1 MMKRIYSACLSLVL
15 LTNPVA
21 VFAHAGHGDEF
32 KNETNAQPTEGI
44 QVDASTAQKI
54 GIKIESV
61 VKKPLAI
68 AIKAT
73 GQIEPLPNGKVKV
86 TTPIKGTIVALMVEP
101 GALVTAGQVVATLL
115 SSELTDLRV
124 TALEKRAESGANVQ
138 EAIANLEFARQNY
151 TNQQRIVEVEL
162 KQAETEFNIDR
173 DRYERDR
180 ELLAKGAIA
189 QRQLQE
195 SENKLA
201 AAKSSLSRASGRL
214 PLLEAAAQVKKL
226 EAILE
231 ASQSRVALSGAAYD
245 SRLRQLDSAADP
257 DGIVTITAPIAGTI
271 AEREATIGES
281 VETAGK
287 PIMTIVNDNKVLA
300 TANIYEKDIS
310 RVRIG
315 QQVNVQVAGLPPNVT
330 FQGRV
335 TTIGKLVEGEARVV
349 PVKAEIGNLN
359 GQLKSGM
366 FAEMQVMTDKVSA
379 PVLTIPSIAVVES
392 QGKKV
397 VYVQNG
403 NSFQPT
409 EVKLG
414 LTSGE
419 LVEVE
424 SGLFEGDQIVTQG
437 APLLYAQS
445 LRGDP
450 KKESGKSKE
459 EEKAV
464 IANNAIA
471 IPWWLFPAAGGV
483 IAVSLG
489 AAFWLGRRTKPEI
502 LSTHSYLSNN
512 GKSLL
517 LASHDLSQTEAIDED
532 KSK

>member
-1 MMKRIYSACLSLVL
+1 MIKRIYSACLSLVL

-32 KNETNAQPTEGI
+32 KNDTNAQPTEGI
-44 QVDASTAQKI
+44 KVDASTAQKI

-61 VKKPLAI
+61 VKKSLAI
-68 AIKAT
+68 AITAT

-86 TTPIKGTIVALMVEP
+86 TTPIKGTLISLLVQA
-101 GALVTAGQVVATLL
+101 GDTVTAGQLLAVL
-115 SSELTDLRV
+115 SSPELTDLRV
-124 TALEKRAESGANVQ
+124 NALEKQVDSVASVQ

-151 TNQQRIVEVEL
+151 ANQQQIVEAEL
-162 KQAETEFNIDR
+162 RQAETELKIDQE
-173 DRYERDR
+173 RYDRDR
-180 ELLAKGAIA
+180 ELLASGAIA
-189 QRQLQE
+189 RRQLQE
-195 SENKLA
+195 SENKFL
-201 AAKSSLSRASGRL
+201 AAKSSLSKAAGRL
-214 PLLEAAAQVKKL
+214 PLLEAASQVKKSEALL
-226 EAILE
+226 EA
-231 ASQSRVALSGAAYD
+231 AQSKIELSGAAY
-245 SRLRQLDSAADP
+245 SARLRQLDSQADAN
-257 DGIVTITAPIAGTI
+257 GKVSILAPIAGVVSD
-271 AEREATIGES
+271 REATIGEGF
-281 VETAGK
+281 EEAGK
-287 PIMTIVNDNKVLA
+287 PIMTIVDDRKVLA

-310 RVRIG
+310 RVRVG
-315 QQVNVQVAGLPPNVT
+315 QQVNLKVAGLPPNVT

-335 TTIGKLVEGEARVV
+335 TTIGTVVGEARVV
-349 PVKAEIGNLN
+349 PVKAEISNLN

-366 FAEMQVMTDKVSA
+366 FAEMQVMTDKVST
-379 PVLTIPSIAVVES
+379 PVLTIPSMAVVEA

-450 KKESGKSKE
+450 KKESGKYKE
-459 EEKAV
+459 AEKVV
-464 IANNAIA
+464 IASNAIA
-471 IPWWLFPAAGGV
+471 IPWWIFPVAGGV

-489 AAFWLGRRTKPEI
+489 VAFWLGRRSKPEI

-517 LASHDLSQTEAIDED
+517 LSSHDLSSAEVVDED